1 MIEQPLRK
9 RIRLKDDRWYAFR
22 AGDLEILL
30 GRRGEELSEGIRH
43 YSGESEIPVGFSEVA
58 GGLPE
63 GAEKTHAWCRYLIG
77 SEDDL
82 EFLPAMPDRPVV
94 LRPLVRRK
102 LLPGNKARLLFF
114 IPVWL
119 QLYDVKKNSNSL
131 ISEYPTVVMS
141 STWFGD
147 MQNGELCFDHE
158 TELLHEIH
166 TPPHPSV
173 NYTACVLN
181 IQNSSHLLLDFFRM
195 AVHVEHLTLYGDGKH
210 LYTNEVS
217 VNFTG
222 TEQISQLK
230 YSSRGPREIEP
241 LQKMNGPRESA
252 SRSILKRS
260 FSFIKQLS
268 VV

>member
-1 MIEQPLRK
+1 MPNRPL
-9 RIRLKDDRWYAFR
+9 
-22 AGDLEILL
+22 
-30 GRRGEELSEGIRH
+30 
-43 YSGESEIPVGFSEVA
+43 
-58 GGLPE
+58 
-63 GAEKTHAWCRYLIG
+63 
-77 SEDDL
+77 
-82 EFLPAMPDRPVV
+82 V

-119 QLYDVKKNSNSL
+119 QLYDVKKNSNNL
-131 ISEYPTVVMS
+131 ISEYPTVVLS

-147 MQNGELCFDHE
+147 MQSGELCYAHE

-166 TPPHPSV
+166 TSPHPAV
-173 NYTACVLN
+173 NYAACILN

-195 AVHVEHLTLYGDGKH
+195 AVHVEHLTLYGDGTH

-222 TEQISQLK
+222 IEQISQLK
-230 YSSRGPREIEP
+230 YGSRGPREIET
-241 LQKMNGPRESA
+241 LQKINGPRESA